1 MRNLLGVAFTV
12 VGVWFVYTSVTLR
25 VRRLIE
31 RRAAGIHDDEAPA
44 TRMFVFGEIMRPIIL
59 FFLAVLAIKAVFAY
73 FWLDAARYF
82 SLFDLGGFIAA
93 LAGYGYWVFVKT
105 KVPPLAL
112 FQQESAAAEP
122 AYKKVAAN
130 DSITDSDAREQ
141 TPRRATHSAA

>member
-25 VRRLIE
+25 VRRLVE
-31 RRAAGIHDDEAPA
+31 RRAAGIHDHEAPA

-93 LAGYGYWVFVKT
+93 LAGYGYWVLREDQG
-105 KVPPLAL
+105 PPARAL
-112 FQQESAAAEP
+112 STG
-122 AYKKVAAN
+122 
-130 DSITDSDAREQ
+130 I
-141 TPRRATHSAA
+141 RRSGTSVQGSCRKRFHHRLRRS

>member
-25 VRRLIE
+25 VRRLVE
-31 RRAAGIHDDEAPA
+31 RRAAGIHDHEAPA

-82 SLFDLGGFIAA
+82 SLFDLGGLMGSRGIRLLGLREDQGPPARA
-93 LAGYGYWVFVKT
+93 LSTG
-105 KVPPLAL
+105 
-112 FQQESAAAEP
+112 
-122 AYKKVAAN
+122 
-130 DSITDSDAREQ
+130 I
-141 TPRRATHSAA
+141 RRSGTSVQGSCRKRFHHRLRRS